1 MGVKESTTVFYAGA
15 GGRAR
20 WELAMRRA
28 TIADIARAVGVSKG
42 AVSYALNGRPGV
54 SEATRRRVLEV
65 AAEFGWHPSSAARA
79 LSDGRAGVLGL
90 IIDRPARTLGIE
102 SFFMQ
107 LISGIEATLSAGSI
121 GLLLQ
126 VTDDRASELAAYRRW
141 WAQRSVD
148 GVIMVDLVRDD
159 PRVGLLEELGMP
171 AVIIGGPQ
179 GLGGLV
185 GVWSDDRAAMR
196 DVVEYLAALGH
207 RRIGRVGG
215 LADMLHTR
223 ARTEALERAAQRLK
237 LPEPVTVDTDYTLD
251 AGARATRTLLA
262 RDPRPT
268 VIIYDNDVMAV
279 AGVGVAQEMGVHIPQ
294 EVSMVAWDD
303 SPLCRLTHP
312 QLSAVSRDIAGYG
325 ARAAE
330 CLLRLVAGEPVTSV
344 EDATPVLVPR
354 GSTARPNPA

>member
-1 MGVKESTTVFYAGA
+1 
-15 GGRAR
+15 
-20 WELAMRRA
+20 MRRA

-65 AAEFGWHPSSAARA
+65 AEEFGWHPSSAARA

-90 IIDRPARTLGIE
+90 IIDRPARMLGIE

-107 LISGIEATLSAGSI
+107 LISGIEAVLSARSI

-148 GVIMVDLVRDD
+148 GVIVVDLAGAD
-159 PRVGLLEELGMP
+159 PRVGLLEEIQMP
-171 AVIIGGPQ
+171 AVVIGGPL
-179 GLGGLV
+179 GLGRLV
-185 GVWSDDRAAMR
+185 GVWSDDAAAMS

-207 RRIGRVGG
+207 RRLGRVAG
-215 LADMLHTR
+215 LTGMLHTQ
-223 ARTEALERAAQRLK
+223 ARTEALHTAARRLG
-237 LPEPVTVDTDYTLD
+237 LPEPVSVPTDYTLD
-251 AGARATRTLLA
+251 AGARATRTLLS

-268 VIIYDNDVMAV
+268 VVIYDNDVMAV
-279 AGVGVAQEMGVHIPQ
+279 AGVGVAQEMGIPIPH
-294 EVSMVAWDD
+294 EVSLVAWDD

-325 ARAAE
+325 ALAAE
-330 CLLRLVAGEPVTSV
+330 CLLRLVAGEAVGSV
-344 EDATPVLVPR
+344 EDARPVLVPR
-354 GSTARPNPA
+354 GSTAAPP